1 MIEKEEK
8 TALDEAKENNSLEC
22 NHENCQC
29 KNKKEEHKK
38 EKHLEKEN
46 KELQEELEVKSKP
59 EIVAIRELRKPI
71 SWYTKGL
78 KDSSEFRDKI
88 NKIDELPKL
97 KEEIETY
104 FKYLEKEEKKS
115 GTNY

>member
-38 EKHLEKEN
+38 EKHLEKEI
-46 KELQEELEVKSKP
+46 KS
-59 EIVAIRELRKPI
+59 
-71 SWYTKGL
+71 
-78 KDSSEFRDKI
+78 
-88 NKIDELPKL
+88 
-97 KEEIETY
+97 
-104 FKYLEKEEKKS
+104 FKK
-115 GTNY
+115 NF